1 MFVSLQ
7 FKLELKKED
16 KEKLIRLMRK
26 QSSAIRVAYN
36 MLKELEKEKT
46 KNPHAQIY
54 HRLRQLFPELP
65 TKYID
70 SAIYKA
76 KQYPTDKPVV
86 FGSKKL
92 FEKLCKNHLTGKT
105 REELK
110 KQWRELRQGTLISI
124 GSRHEAVKG
133 NLLLRFM
140 ELDGKLHLR
149 ITTGNREFIYAKVLR
164 EPSNSKDKWLTF
176 MAMLL
181 ESWQTQNYFAYTV
194 ELKLRDGETYG
205 SVSFELPTPEVKY
218 TKENGVIAIDTNASP
233 IHLAIAE
240 VSKTGELLSY
250 QTISL
255 HHLLGLSQNS
265 KDHQEWILAHQL
277 LDLAIQK
284 GKAIA
289 VENLKKLKKGMRGD
303 GKATL
308 RKRLHQWNAKK
319 FLQKLKR
326 VAMLKGVEVI
336 EVNPAYTSVIG
347 MLKYA
352 PQLSIDKDI
361 AGAYVIGRRALGF
374 KEDTP
379 ENYEKLLKDRT
390 YLEFALKRYEEREKE
405 LRELLEKET
414 NQYKRNAL
422 KSELRSVENSKKLL
436 THLVQSLQSE
446 SSSCEGTYGRNPE
459 QGRVT
464 KTTLQSAWQVLKVA
478 LLFPILGKVLPRD
491 LSPLKP
497 VLVEGV
503 WDRVRSRLVP
513 LEAGGTVPTRDFQN
527 SLKDDKAQ
535 VSKRA
540 RAFLSLSMPSF
551 IISSERQ

>member
-7 FKLELKKED
+7 FKLELRKED
-16 KEKLIRLMRK
+16 KEKLIKLMRK

-36 MLKELEKEKT
+36 MLRELEKEKT
-46 KNPHAQIY
+46 KNLHTQIY
-54 HRLRQLFPELP
+54 QRLKQLFPELP

-86 FGSKKL
+86 FGGKRL
-92 FEKLCKNHLTGKT
+92 FEKLCKNHLTGKL
-105 REELK
+105 RERLK
-110 KQWRELRQGTLISI
+110 KQWREQRQGILISI
-124 GSRHEAVKG
+124 GSKSDKG
-133 NLLLRFM
+133 NRLTRF
-140 ELDGKLHLR
+140 EDLNGQLYLR

-181 ESWQTQNYFAYTV
+181 ESWQTQSYFPYTV
-194 ELKLRDGETYG
+194 ELKLRDGEVYG
-205 SVSFELPTPEVKY
+205 SVSFEIPTPEVKY
-218 TKENGVIAIDTNASP
+218 TKENGVIAIDINASP

-255 HHLLGLSQNS
+255 HHFLGLSKNS
-265 KDHQEWILAHQL
+265 KDHQEWILAHQIV
-277 LDLAIQK
+277 DLAIQK
-284 GKAIA
+284 NKAIA
-289 VENLKKLKKGMRGD
+289 IENLKKLKKGVRGD
-303 GKATL
+303 GKAKL
-308 RKRLHQWNAKK
+308 RKILHNWNAKK

-326 VAMLKGVEVI
+326 VAMLKGVEIV

-352 PQLSIDKDI
+352 PQLNIDKDV

-374 KEDTP
+374 KEDMP
-379 ENYEKLLKDRT
+379 ENYEKLLKDRA
-390 YLEFALKRYEEREKE
+390 YLEFALRKYEEREKE
-405 LRELLEKET
+405 LIELITTESNE
-414 NQYKRNAL
+414 YKRNAL
-422 KSELRSVENSKKLL
+422 ESELKFVENSKRLL
-436 THLVQSLQSE
+436 TNLLQSLQGE
-446 SSSCEGTYGRNPE
+446 PNSCEGAYGRNPK
-459 QGRVT
+459 QGET
-464 KTTLQSAWQVLKVA
+464 KKVSQVVWVVLKVA

-497 VLVEGV
+497 VLVEGA

-513 LEAGGTVPTRDFQN
+513 FEAEGTVPIRDF
-527 SLKDDKAQ
+527 
-535 VSKRA
+535 
-540 RAFLSLSMPSF
+540 
-551 IISSERQ
+551 

>member
-1 MFVSLQ
+1 MFISLQ

-16 KEKLIRLMRK
+16 KEKLIQLMRM
-26 QSSAIRVAYN
+26 QSSAIRTAYN

-54 HRLRQLFPELP
+54 QRLRKLFPELP

-86 FGSKKL
+86 FGGKRL
-92 FEKLCKNHLTGKT
+92 FEKLCKKHLTGKA
-105 REELK
+105 RERLK

-124 GSRHEAVKG
+124 GSRHKTAQG

-149 ITTGNREFIYAKVLR
+149 ITIGNREFIYAKVLR

-181 ESWQTQNYFAYTV
+181 ESWQTQSYFPYTV
-194 ELKLRDGETYG
+194 ELKLREGEIYG
-205 SVSFELPTPEVKY
+205 SVSFEIPTPKVKY

-255 HHLLGLSQNS
+255 HHLIGLSKNA
-265 KDHQEWILAHQL
+265 KDHQEWILAHRIV
-277 LDLAIQK
+277 DLAIEK

-289 VENLKKLKKGMRGD
+289 VENLKKLKKGTRGD
-303 GKATL
+303 GKAKL
-308 RKRLHQWNAKK
+308 RRRLHHWNVKK

-352 PQLSIDKDI
+352 PQLNIHKDI

-374 KEDTP
+374 REDTP
-379 ENYEKLLKDRT
+379 ENYEKLLKDKA
-390 YLEFALKRYEEREKE
+390 YLEFPLKRYEEREKE
-405 LRELLEKET
+405 LRELIEKES
-414 NQYKRNAL
+414 NEYKRNAL
-422 KSELRSVENSKKLL
+422 ESELRNVQNAKELL
-436 THLVQSLQSE
+436 TNLIQSLQSE
-446 SSSCEGTYGRNPE
+446 PSSCEGANGRNPE
-459 QGRVT
+459 QGET
-464 KTTLQSAWQVLKVA
+464 KKVYQVAWQVLRVA
-478 LLFPILGKVLPRD
+478 LLFPILGRILPRD

-503 WDRVRSRLVP
+503 WDRVRHSNGLVP
-513 LEAGGTVPTRDFQN
+513 LSAGGTVPMRDF
-527 SLKDDKAQ
+527 
-535 VSKRA
+535 
-540 RAFLSLSMPSF
+540 
-551 IISSERQ
+551 

>member
-16 KEKLIRLMRK
+16 REKLIKLMRK

-36 MLKELEKEKT
+36 MLRELEKEKT

-54 HRLRQLFPELP
+54 HKLRQLFPDLP

-76 KQYPTDKPVV
+76 KQYPKDKTVV
-86 FGSKKL
+86 FGGKKL
-92 FEKLCKNHLTGKT
+92 FEKLCKNHLTGKA
-105 REELK
+105 REKLK
-110 KQWRELRQGTLISI
+110 KQWRELRQGTFISV
-124 GSRHEAVKG
+124 GSKADKG
-133 NLLLRFM
+133 NRLMRF
-140 ELDGKLHLR
+140 EDLNEQLHLR

-164 EPSNSKDKWLTF
+164 EPSNSRDKWLTF

-181 ESWQTQNYFAYTV
+181 ESWQTKNCFAYTV
-194 ELKLRDGETYG
+194 ELKLRDGGVYG
-205 SVSFELPTPEVKY
+205 SVSFEIPTPKVKY
-218 TKENGVIAIDTNASP
+218 TKENGVLAIDTNASP

-240 VSKTGELLSY
+240 VSKTGELVSY

-255 HHLLGLSQNS
+255 HHFIGLSQNS
-265 KDHQEWILAHQL
+265 KDHQEWVLANQIV
-277 LDLAIQK
+277 DLAIQK

-289 VENLKKLKKGMRGD
+289 VENLKKLKKGVRGN
-303 GKATL
+303 GKAEL
-308 RKRLHQWNAKK
+308 RKRIHHWNAKK

-336 EVNPAYTSVIG
+336 EVNPAYTSIIG

-352 PQLSIDKDI
+352 PQLNIDKDI

-374 KEDTP
+374 REDVP
-379 ENYEKLLKDRT
+379 ENYERLLKDKA
-390 YLEFALKRYEEREKE
+390 YLEFALKRYEKREKE
-405 LRELLEKET
+405 LVELIEKES
-414 NQYKRNAL
+414 NEYKRKAL
-422 KSELRSVENSKKLL
+422 ESELRNVEDAGKLL
-436 THLVQSLQSE
+436 ANLIQSLQSE
-446 SSSCEGTYGRNPE
+446 SSSCEGANGRNPE
-459 QGRVT
+459 QGET
-464 KTTLQSAWQVLKVA
+464 KKVSQSAWQVLRVA
-478 LLFPILGKVLPRD
+478 LLFPILGRILPRD

-513 LEAGGTVPTRDFQN
+513 SEAGGTVPIRDF
-527 SLKDDKAQ
+527 
-535 VSKRA
+535 
-540 RAFLSLSMPSF
+540 
-551 IISSERQ
+551 

>member
-16 KEKLIRLMRK
+16 KEKLIKLMRK

-54 HRLRQLFPELP
+54 QRLRQLFPELP

-76 KQYPTDKPVV
+76 EQYPTDKPVV
-86 FGSKKL
+86 FGSKRL

-149 ITTGNREFIYAKVLR
+149 ISTGNREFIYAKVLR
-164 EPSNSKDKWLTF
+164 EPSNGKDKWLTF

-181 ESWQTQNYFAYTV
+181 ESWQTKNYFAYTV
-194 ELKLRDGETYG
+194 ELKLRDGEVYG
-205 SVSFELPTPEVKY
+205 SVSFELPTPKVKY
-218 TKENGVIAIDTNASP
+218 TKENGLIAIDTNASP
-233 IHLAIAE
+233 IRQAIAE

-250 QTISL
+250 QTINL
-255 HHLLGLSQNS
+255 HHLIGLSQNS
-265 KDHQEWILAHQL
+265 KDHQEWILAHQIV
-277 LDLAIQK
+277 DLAIQK

-289 VENLKKLKKGMRGD
+289 IENLKKLKKGMRGD

-308 RKRLHQWNAKK
+308 RKILHNWNAKK

-326 VAMLKGVEVI
+326 VAMLRGVEIV
-336 EVNPAYTSVIG
+336 EVNPAYTSIIG

-352 PQLSIDKDI
+352 PQLNIDKDI
-361 AGAYVIGRRALGF
+361 AGAYVIGRRVLGF
-374 KEDTP
+374 KEDMP
-379 ENYEKLLKDRT
+379 ENYEKLLKDKA
-390 YLEFALKRYEEREKE
+390 YPEFALKRYEEREKE
-405 LRELLEKET
+405 LRELIEMES
-414 NQYKRNAL
+414 NEYKRNAL
-422 KSELRSVENSKKLL
+422 KSELKSVENAKELL
-436 THLVQSLQSE
+436 TNLIQSLQSE
-446 SSSCEGTYGRNPE
+446 SSSCEGAYGRNL
-459 QGRVT
+459 T
-464 KTTLQSAWQVLKVA
+464 WQVLKVA

-513 LEAGGTVPTRDFQN
+513 LEAGGTVPIRDFWN
-527 SLKDDKAQ
+527 SLRGI
-535 VSKRA
+535 VWT
-540 RAFLSLSMPSF
+540 
-551 IISSERQ
+551 SER

>member
-16 KEKLIRLMRK
+16 KEKLIKLMRK
-26 QSSAIRVAYN
+26 QSSAIRTAYN

-46 KNPHAQIY
+46 RNPHAQIY
-54 HRLRQLFPELP
+54 HRLRQLFPDLP

-86 FGSKKL
+86 FGGKRL
-92 FEKLCKNHLTGKT
+92 FEKLCKNHLSGKA
-105 REELK
+105 REKLK
-110 KQWRELRQGTLISI
+110 KQWRELRQGTLIAI
-124 GSRHEAVKG
+124 GSKHKTAQG

-149 ITTGNREFIYAKVLR
+149 ITTGNREFIYARVLR
-164 EPSNSKDKWLTF
+164 EPSNSKDKWITF

-181 ESWQTQNYFAYTV
+181 ESWQTKNYFAYTV
-194 ELKLRDGETYG
+194 ELKLREGEVYG

-240 VSKTGELLSY
+240 VSKTGELVSY

-255 HHLLGLSQNS
+255 HHLLGLSQNI
-265 KDHQEWILAHQL
+265 KNYQEWILAHKIV
-277 LDLAIQK
+277 DLAIQK
-284 GKAIA
+284 NKAIA
-289 VENLKKLKKGMRGD
+289 IENLKKLKKGMRGD
-303 GKATL
+303 GKAEL

-326 VAMLKGVEVI
+326 VAVLKGVEVV
-336 EVNPAYTSVIG
+336 EVNPAYTSIIG

-374 KEDTP
+374 KEDMP
-379 ENYEKLLKDRT
+379 ENYGKLLKDKA
-390 YLEFALKRYEEREKE
+390 YLEFALKKYEEREKE
-405 LRELLEKET
+405 LRELIEKES
-414 NQYKRNAL
+414 NEYKRNAL
-422 KSELRSVENSKKLL
+422 KSELRSVEDARKLL
-436 THLVQSLQSE
+436 INLIQSLQSE
-446 SSSCEGTYGRNPE
+446 PSGCEGAYGRNPK
-459 QGRVT
+459 QGRVA

-478 LLFPILGKVLPRD
+478 LLFPILG
-491 LSPLKP
+491 
-497 VLVEGV
+497 
-503 WDRVRSRLVP
+503 RV
-513 LEAGGTVPTRDFQN
+513 FQGI
-527 SLKDDKAQ
+527 
-535 VSKRA
+535 
-540 RAFLSLSMPSF
+540 F
-551 IISSERQ
+551 SSEASVGGRGVG

>member
-1 MFVSLQ
+1 MFISLQ

-16 KEKLIRLMRK
+16 REKLIELMRK
-26 QSSAIRVAYN
+26 QSSAIHVAYN

-54 HRLRQLFPELP
+54 QRLRQLFPELP
-65 TKYID
+65 TRYID

-86 FGSKKL
+86 FGSKRL
-92 FEKLCKNHLTGKT
+92 FEKLCKNHLTGKA
-105 REELK
+105 REKLK

-176 MAMLL
+176 IAMLL

-194 ELKLRDGETYG
+194 ELKLRDGEVYG
-205 SVSFELPTPEVKY
+205 SVSFEIPTPEVRC

-240 VSKTGELLSY
+240 VSKTGELVSY

-277 LDLAIQK
+277 VNLAIEK

-289 VENLKKLKKGMRGD
+289 IENLKKLKRGRRGD
-303 GKATL
+303 GKAKL
-308 RKRLHQWNAKK
+308 RKILHQWNAKR

-352 PQLSIDKDI
+352 PQLSIDKDV

-374 KEDTP
+374 KEDMP
-379 ENYEKLLKDRT
+379 ENYEKLLKDKA
-390 YLEFALKRYEEREKE
+390 YLEFALKRYEER
-405 LRELLEKET
+405 
-414 NQYKRNAL
+414 KRNL
-422 KSELRSVENSKKLL
+422 EN
-436 THLVQSLQSE
+436 
-446 SSSCEGTYGRNPE
+446 
-459 QGRVT
+459 
-464 KTTLQSAWQVLKVA
+464 
-478 LLFPILGKVLPRD
+478 F
-491 LSPLKP
+491 
-497 VLVEGV
+497 
-503 WDRVRSRLVP
+503 
-513 LEAGGTVPTRDFQN
+513 
-527 SLKDDKAQ
+527 
-535 VSKRA
+535 
-540 RAFLSLSMPSF
+540 
-551 IISSERQ
+551 

>member
-1 MFVSLQ
+1 MFVSLR
-7 FKLELKKED
+7 FKLELKRGD
-16 KEKLIRLMRK
+16 KEKLKKLMRK

-54 HRLRQLFPELP
+54 QRLRQLFPDLP

-86 FGSKKL
+86 FGGKRL
-92 FEKLCKNHLTGKT
+92 FEKLCKNHLTGKL
-105 REELK
+105 RERLK
-110 KQWRELRQGTLISI
+110 KQWRELKQGTLISI
-124 GSRHEAVKG
+124 GSKADKG
-133 NLLLRFM
+133 NRLMRF
-140 ELDGKLHLR
+140 EDLNGQLHLR

-181 ESWQTQNYFAYTV
+181 ESWQTQNYFPYTV
-194 ELKLRDGETYG
+194 ELKLRNGEVYG
-205 SVSFELPTPEVKY
+205 SVSFELPTPEVRY

-255 HHLLGLSQNS
+255 HNLLGLSQNS

-289 VENLKKLKKGMRGD
+289 IENLKKLKKGMRGD
-303 GKATL
+303 GKAEL
-308 RKRLHQWNAKK
+308 RKRLHNWNAKK
-319 FLQKLKR
+319 FMQKLKR
-326 VAMLKGVEVI
+326 VAMLKGVEVV
-336 EVNPAYTSVIG
+336 EVNPAYTSIIG

-361 AGAYVIGRRALGF
+361 ASAYVIGRRALGF
-374 KEDTP
+374 KEDVP
-379 ENYEKLLKDRT
+379 ENYERLLKDKA

-405 LRELLEKET
+405 LRELIEKES
-414 NQYKRNAL
+414 NEYKRNAL
-422 KSELRSVENSKKLL
+422 ESELKVVENSKKLL
-436 THLVQSLQSE
+436 VNLIQSLQSE
-446 SSSCEGTYGRNPE
+446 PSSCEGANGRNPE
-459 QGRVT
+459 QGRVA
-464 KTTLQSAWQVLKVA
+464 KTTLQSAWQVLKIA

-497 VLVEGV
+497 ILVEGA

-513 LEAGGTVPTRDFQN
+513 LEAGGTVPMRDF
-527 SLKDDKAQ
+527 
-535 VSKRA
+535 
-540 RAFLSLSMPSF
+540 
-551 IISSERQ
+551 

>member
-16 KEKLIRLMRK
+16 KEKLIKLMRK
-26 QSSAIRVAYN
+26 QSSAIRTAYN
-36 MLKELEKEKT
+36 MLRELKKEKIR
-46 KNPHAQIY
+46 NPHAQIY

-65 TKYID
+65 TRYID

-86 FGSKKL
+86 FGGKRL
-92 FEKLCKNHLTGKT
+92 FEKLCKNHLSGKA
-105 REELK
+105 REKLK
-110 KQWRELRQGTLISI
+110 NQWKEQRQGTLISI
-124 GSRHEAVKG
+124 GSKADKG
-133 NLLLRFM
+133 NRLMRF
-140 ELDGKLHLR
+140 EDISRQLCLR
-149 ITTGNREFIYAKVLR
+149 ISTGNREFIYAKVLR
-164 EPSNSKDKWLTF
+164 EPSNSKDKWITF

-181 ESWQTQNYFAYTV
+181 ESWQTKNYFAYTV
-194 ELKLRDGETYG
+194 ELKLRDGEIYG
-205 SVSFELPTPEVKY
+205 SVSFEIPTPEVKY
-218 TKENGVIAIDTNASP
+218 TKEKGVIAIDTNASP

-255 HHLLGLSQNS
+255 HHLLGLSQNG
-265 KDHQEWILAHQL
+265 KDHQEWILAHKIVN
-277 LDLAIQK
+277 LAIEK

-303 GKATL
+303 GKAKL
-308 RKRLHQWNAKK
+308 RKILHNWNAKK

-326 VAMLKGVEVI
+326 VAMLKGVEVV
-336 EVNPAYTSVIG
+336 EVHPAYTSVIG

-352 PQLSIDKDI
+352 PQLNIDKDI

-374 KEDTP
+374 KEDMP
-379 ENYEKLLKDRT
+379 ENYEKLLKDKA

-405 LRELLEKET
+405 LRELIEKEG
-414 NQYKRNAL
+414 NEYKRNAL
-422 KSELRSVENSKKLL
+422 ESELRSVENAKKVL
-436 THLVQSLQSE
+436 TYLIQSLQSE
-446 SSSCEGTYGRNPE
+446 SSSCEGAYGRNPE
-459 QGRVT
+459 QGEAKKVS
-464 KTTLQSAWQVLKVA
+464 QVAWQVLKVA

-513 LEAGGTVPTRDFQN
+513 LEAGGTVPIRDF
-527 SLKDDKAQ
+527 
-535 VSKRA
+535 
-540 RAFLSLSMPSF
+540 
-551 IISSERQ
+551 